1 MQGAEV
7 YYPPVQYSPLW
18 LLLGIGIFLLI
29 AVGYF
34 LIWFLTRKKPQPVE
48 QPRGPWVPQLTPTVR
63 ERFIGFID
71 QVGARHASGET
82 SYVDAHHEL
91 SIIVRSFALEARGVR
106 APYMTLDEL
115 KATRHKPLAD
125 TIEDFYPGAFSG
137 LEGEPVASAVQ
148 RAKSLVSEWK

>member
-1 MQGAEV
+1 MPGDENF
-7 YYPPVQYSPLW
+7 YPPVQYSPAW

-29 AVGYF
+29 ALGNF
-34 LIWFLTRKKPQPVE
+34 LIWFFTRKKPEPIE
-48 QPRGPWVPQLTPTVR
+48 PARGPYVPQLTPTVR

-71 QVGARHASGET
+71 QVGARHAAGET

-125 TIEDFYPGAFSG
+125 TIEEFYPGSFSG
-137 LEGEPVASAVQ
+137 LEGEPVATAVD
-148 RAKSLVSEWK
+148 RAKNLVSEWK